1 MEYHFL
7 PFFACPFHE
16 LYSHLSVAAGDAVD
30 GVGDD
35 VEHEVQEAVLLDVHA
50 EAGRGL
56 HLVPGPAAVLLQPR
70 VLVLLPAQH
79 LADHLGHRAQQV

>member
-1 MEYHFL
+1 MSFTIYNSF
-7 PFFACPFHE
+7 
-16 LYSHLSVAAGDAVD
+16 YSHLSVAPSDAVD

-35 VEHEVQEAVLLDVHA
+35 VEHEVEEAVLLDVHA

-70 VLVLLPAQH
+70 LLVLLPAQH
-79 LADHLGHRAQQV
+79 LPDHLGHRAQQV